1 MLLDVIPPGRIREG
15 TITESL
21 LKKERRRG
29 KADWDTGCLQV
40 LEKKNL
46 HTRKKKRMG
55 GGARL
60 AAQPAAPLVL
70 GSPRSVQRG
79 AQLGARGFGRKQH
92 PRATA
97 QGGT

>member
-40 LEKKNL
+40 LEKKIC
-46 HTRKKKRMG
+46 TREKKKNG
-55 GGARL
+55 GRGTARGPASCAAGARV
-60 AAQPAAPLVL
+60 AA
-70 GSPRSVQRG
+70 
-79 AQLGARGFGRKQH
+79 
-92 PRATA
+92 
-97 QGGT
+97 